1 MGYAGRHKLRRKAE
15 IRDLE
20 EIATQLDALKGEADS
35 WLTGPSYDMVKF
47 RLEEAHSAVE
57 VAATEARHTIR
68 EHKGDPSTEKAKE
81 MVGAR

>member
-1 MGYAGRHKLRRKAE
+1 MGYAARHEYRRKAE

-20 EIATQLDALKGEADS
+20 EIATQLAALKGEADT
-35 WLTGPSYDMVKF
+35 WLTDPSYDMVKF
-47 RLEEAHSAVE
+47 RLEEARSAVE
-57 VAATEARHTIR
+57 IAATEARHTIR